1 LYHIKKNQTKIQEF
15 LYSII
20 FPWHNEGVINLEL
33 HEAQLFRILASLFGK
48 ERVVYNMSLNTVC
61 EEDKGELGRRETWWI
76 QYKCLF
82 AVTDIHYNPRLVIDF
97 APGFNG
103 VIDAEQAYR
112 RDSAK
117 SALNTH
123 GVHYIGIT
131 REEFNRILD
140 PESHFGLLQLLELK
154 VEKGDIS
161 LDNIF

>member
-1 LYHIKKNQTKIQEF
+1 M
-15 LYSII
+15 
-20 FPWHNEGVINLEL
+20 INLEL
-33 HEAQLFRILASLFGK
+33 HEAQLFRILTSSFGK
-48 ERVVYNMSLNTVC
+48 ERVVYNMSLNIIC
-61 EEDKGELGRRETWWI
+61 EEGRGELRSREGWWI
-76 QYKCLF
+76 EYKCLF
-82 AVTDIHYNPRLVIDF
+82 AITDISYTPRLVVDF

-117 SALNTH
+117 NALNAH

-140 PESHFGLLQLLELK
+140 PESNFGLLQLLELK